1 MHFKRV
7 LLAILIAVGSASFG
21 DTSFGQFNTSIVRR
35 HVVDACGGWELYR
48 LIAKITLSR
57 YPDSLAEVEQIIDQ
71 RVSDNADPSVM
82 FSNSVVSVLEISGDV
97 TRCGYASYYGS
108 CYEDGYKKLTGSIH
122 LFGSDIRSTIQSQNG
137 LLKILG
143 DRYEQVSFSF
153 AFDRSLPEG
162 QQFSE
167 IRFPPSEPDDAFYP
181 QITPLADILYNHR
194 FISSFYCDIYMM
206 GDGGISSAQSDI
218 ADQLNRLLRSE

>member
-7 LLAILIAVGSASFG
+7 LLAVLIAVSSASFG
-21 DTSFGQFNTSIVRR
+21 GTSFGQFNTSIVRR

-57 YPDSLAEVEQIIDQ
+57 YPDSLAEVEQLIDQ
-71 RVSDNADPSVM
+71 RVADNADPTMM
-82 FSNSVVSVLEISGDV
+82 FSNSVVSVLETSGNV
-97 TRCGYASYYGS
+97 VRCGYASYYGS
-108 CYEDGYKKLTGSIH
+108 CYEDGYKRLTGSIH
-122 LFGSDIRSTIQSQNG
+122 LFGSDVRSTIQSQNG

-153 AFDRSLPEG
+153 NFDQSVPEG
-162 QQFSE
+162 QQFSRL
-167 IRFPPSEPDDAFYP
+167 RFPPSEPDDAFYP
-181 QITPLADILYNHR
+181 QIEPLADILYHHR
-194 FISSFYCDIYMM
+194 FIGAFYCDIYMM

-218 ADQLNRLLRSE
+218 ADQLDRLLRSE